1 MSTPRLGVVRESML
15 TNPLLIKVNKQI
27 TEKCL
32 LSFYSQQNVK
42 HVGLLFCS
50 SCVQASLGQTRSRGL
65 SVPGPDFTFGSRSSS
80 LEDKGVVEVLSSWRV
95 QSRREDSG
103 PHGPLVPDF
112 VTHRD
117 AVKAGLVTSK
127 ELSHYRA
134 KTKCPAPK
142 QLERGGASRHFVI
155 PDITHGVTPRA
166 PSPLSDLLS
175 HQYARHWMD
184 DQLSRNQSSN
194 QKQLHRIK
202 PGADTRTSL
211 LRRGRVLP
219 VTQPLLRPKRCTQV
233 PPALDTFRD
242 QETRLRA
249 FRAHQ
254 SESVT
259 RRGHL
264 GLGTYNID
272 RAQNQTD

>member
-15 TNPLLIKVNKQI
+15 TNPLLIK
-27 TEKCL
+27 
-32 LSFYSQQNVK
+32 
-42 HVGLLFCS
+42 
-50 SCVQASLGQTRSRGL
+50 ASLGQTRSRGL

-112 VTHRD
+112 VTLNRD
-117 AVKAGLVTSK
+117 ALKAGLVTSK

-134 KTKCPAPK
+134 QGGGAKTKCPAPK
-142 QLERGGASRHFVI
+142 QPERGGASRHFVI
-155 PDITHGVTPRA
+155 PEITHGVTPRA

-175 HQYARHWMD
+175 HQYAHRWMD

-254 SESVT
+254 SESVS